1 MHKSYQLIQIEVG
14 FLSKKEGKGQQK
26 CQLIFKVHL
35 SKIEWEG
42 YLRNHFIII
51 IILTNLYILSQ
62 KFYHK
67 FIA

>member
-1 MHKSYQLIQIEVG
+1 M
-14 FLSKKEGKGQQK
+14 
-26 CQLIFKVHL
+26 FKVQM
-35 SKIEWEG
+35 SVIEWEG
-42 YLRNHFIII
+42 YLRNHIIII